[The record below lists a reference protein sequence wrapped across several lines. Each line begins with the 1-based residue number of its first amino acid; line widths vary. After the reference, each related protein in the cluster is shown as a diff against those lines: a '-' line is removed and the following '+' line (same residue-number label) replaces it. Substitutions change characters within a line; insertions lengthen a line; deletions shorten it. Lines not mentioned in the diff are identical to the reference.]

1 MNAIW
6 NSQYLQNAS
15 RNNLSDGGG
24 QLGYLIMLVGDD
36 GKCSLLNWQSKWI
49 KCVVK
54 STLDAE
60 TLALSDAVNDEF
72 FILEIISKSLFNG
85 TKLLPIEVYND
96 SKSLYNAIKSKKNV
110 LEKRLRIG
118 KAMLREMFEQKSIT
132 NIYNNSTKTTSKC
145 FH

>member
-96 SKSLYNAIKSKKNV
+96 GKSLYNAIKSKKNV

>member
-1 MNAIW
+1 MFTFKLA
-6 NSQYLQNAS
+6 
-15 RNNLSDGGG
+15 
-24 QLGYLIMLVGDD
+24 
-36 GKCSLLNWQSKWI
+36 I

-60 TLALSDAVNDEF
+60 ALALSDNVNDEF
-72 FILEIISKSLFNG
+72 YILEIISKLLFNG
-85 TKLLPIEVYND
+85 TKLLPIEVYTD

-132 NIYNNSTKTTSKC
+132 NIYNNSTRTQLANALTKKGASTKEL
-145 FH
+145 FDLLQKGIINI

>member
-96 SKSLYNAIKSKKNV
+96 GKSLYNAIKSKKNV

-132 NIYNNSTKTTSKC
+132 NTYNNSTKTTSKC

>member
-1 MNAIW
+1 MFTFKLA
-6 NSQYLQNAS
+6 
-15 RNNLSDGGG
+15 
-24 QLGYLIMLVGDD
+24 
-36 GKCSLLNWQSKWI
+36 I

-60 TLALSDAVNDEF
+60 ALALSDNVNDEF
-72 FILEIISKSLFNG
+72 YILEIISKLLFNG
-85 TKLLPIEVYND
+85 TKLLPIEVYTD
-96 SKSLYNAIKSKKNV
+96 SKSLYNAIKSQKNV

-145 FH
+145 FN